1 MLLCASNH
9 WESATR
15 MPRKRSGKGNPPYEK
30 IIQEMSSSRA
40 FGFVRDIARI
50 GNRWLGT
57 TGERRAR
64 EYIVKKFKDLGLQDV
79 HTEEFDYLNYKPK
92 RSRLAITYPEK
103 RVLECQPLEYS
114 KNGEVEAE
122 VVYVGR
128 GTELEFKQLEKL
140 GVRFRGK
147 IVAATSFAPFLIT
160 PSCERRKVAGMIV
173 ITVAAKNYIGRFT
186 ARLNPKAFNSASP
199 LKYLAAFPGA
209 ITTVA
214 GGETLLRLLSA
225 GKVRAR
231 ITHSGQYAMRKSSN
245 VVGMIRGKD
254 VPEEKVIVG
263 GHYDSQLAG
272 QLAWDNGTGVAAVL
286 EMARVLAG
294 RQPRRSVVFIAF
306 SAEEIGLIGAAAY
319 AHQHARDLS
328 KNAVGMVNLDALSS
342 IFPAENSVWATK
354 EIENL
359 AKAKAAEAG
368 WKVGNVVDPKSFVF
382 SDYYPFMLLK
392 IPSTWIW
399 EYPPIHP
406 YYHTENDIL
415 EYVDAKKL
423 LKVIEVNAR
432 LAFHLAYARRL

>member
-1 MLLCASNH
+1 MA
-9 WESATR
+9 
-15 MPRKRSGKGNPPYEK
+15 RKRGGRGNPPYEK

-40 FGFVRDIARI
+40 FGFVRDIAGI

-57 TGERRAR
+57 AGEGKAR
-64 EYIVKKFKDLGLQDV
+64 EYIVKKFKDVGLQDV
-79 HTEEFDYLNYKPK
+79 HTEEFDYLNYRPK
-92 RSRLAITYPEK
+92 RSILTITEPEK

-114 KNGEVEAE
+114 KNAQVEGE
-122 VVYVGR
+122 VVYVGT
-128 GTELEFKQLEKL
+128 GTESEFRQLEKL

-160 PSCERRKVAGMIV
+160 PSCERRKVAGLIV
-173 ITVAAKNYIGRFT
+173 ISVAAKNYIGRFT
-186 ARLNPKAFNSASP
+186 ARLNPKFFNSASP
-199 LKYLAAFPGA
+199 LDYLSAFPGV
-209 ITTVA
+209 ITSTA
-214 GGETLLRLLSA
+214 GGEALLRLLSA
-225 GKVRAR
+225 GKVGAR
-231 ITHSGQYAMRKSSN
+231 ITHSGQYSMRRSSN
-245 VVGMIRGKD
+245 VVGTVRGREA
-254 VPEEKVIVG
+254 PEEKVIVG

-272 QLAWDNGTGVAAVL
+272 ELAWDNGTGVAAAL

-294 RQPRRSVVFIAF
+294 KQPRRSVVFIAF
-306 SAEEIGLIGAAAY
+306 SAEEIGLIGASAY
-319 AHQHARDLS
+319 ARRHARDLS

-342 IFPAENSVWATK
+342 IFPAENSIWATK
-354 EIENL
+354 DIERL
-359 AKAKAAEAG
+359 AKAKAAESG

-432 LAFHLAYARRL
+432 LAFHLAYARRPL